1 MSVGEN
7 FKLSVHFPDGDSLAI
22 ILLTSLY
29 FMVQVTV
36 TFKRSVPVG
45 RKETKNTYLKMM
57 VLFRIFYELPA
68 VGAYVYTLTQF

>member
-45 RKETKNTYLKMM
+45 RKETKKY
-57 VLFRIFYELPA
+57 IFKNDGA
-68 VGAYVYTLTQF
+68 V

>member
-45 RKETKNTYLKMM
+45 RKETKNTFLK
-57 VLFRIFYELPA
+57 
-68 VGAYVYTLTQF
+68 